1 MRAIG
6 SVHDENFNRIRE
18 DTCDRIRTRRV
29 PPIRM
34 FRPLGRMRV
43 AIFAAAFGNI
53 YGEVRAID
61 NMRDENF
68 NRIREDIYGR
78 IRARRLR

>member
-1 MRAIG
+1 
-6 SVHDENFNRIRE
+6 
-18 DTCDRIRTRRV
+18 
-29 PPIRM
+29 M